1 MQCQFNESTAVFHRF
16 LSLPLDAPLDVRT
29 EAQKQVS
36 ASVGSTVTLVCE
48 VDSNPSASYQWYRS
62 NVQVSSQKEYTF
74 SLSSLALLGSYTCR
88 ASNSLGTQDLRFTV
102 SQGTTLVSV
111 YHITLTIMFID
122 SIDEYSLNL

>member
-36 ASVGSTVTLVCE
+36 ATVGSTVTLVCE

-102 SQGTTLVSV
+102 SQGTTLISL
-111 YHITLTIMFID
+111 YQITLHYDHRFH
-122 SIDEYSLNL
+122 